1 MEETVPPK
9 YFLYADD
16 DHDDRQ
22 TVTEMIAQIDPDLKI
37 VGVDN
42 GIGVLNFLNSLKQKD
57 VFPCFIL
64 LDINMP
70 LMDGFKTL
78 EFLKSKKSLRSIPV
92 ILFTTSSHKRDIEL
106 ANRLGAED
114 LITKPFSHQGIE
126 EITRRFANFCHD
138 LPIRRKEG
146 VEQN

>member
-1 MEETVPPK
+1 MKQTVPPK

-22 TVTEMIAQIDPDLKI
+22 IVTEMIAQIDPDLKI
-37 VGVDN
+37 VGVEN
-42 GIGVLNFLNSLKQKD
+42 GTGVLNFLHSLKQRD

-78 EFLKSKKSLRSIPV
+78 EILKSKNSLRSIPV
-92 ILFTTSSHKRDIEL
+92 ILFTTSSHTRDKEL
-106 ANRLGAED
+106 AKRLGAED

-126 EITRRFANFCHD
+126 EITRRFANFCHE
-138 LPIRRKEG
+138 LPVRRKDS
-146 VEQN
+146 VEQ